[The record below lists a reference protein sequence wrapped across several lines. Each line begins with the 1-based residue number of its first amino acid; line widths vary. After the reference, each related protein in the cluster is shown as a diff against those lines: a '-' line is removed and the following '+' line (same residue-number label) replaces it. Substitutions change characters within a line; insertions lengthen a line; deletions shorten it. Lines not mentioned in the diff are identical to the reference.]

1 MHPKTLEGQVRSG
14 AGQDPLSSGNYAKL
28 RKKCTEM
35 KSYPG
40 LLPKDWSEF
49 DVRDPVSWRGSTLRR
64 RLTQEGGAPAAI
76 LRVT

>member
-28 RKKCTEM
+28 RIKCTEM

-49 DVRDPVSWRGSTLRR
+49 DVRCERSGKLERIDPPATPDSRGGRP
-64 RLTQEGGAPAAI
+64 GGDP
-76 LRVT
+76 